1 MEIER
6 LTAQNTAVILIDYIV
21 GFANLF
27 KSQPLTENLNNALA
41 LAKLAIGWNMP
52 LILTAG
58 PQNDLRGPLYPQ
70 LEQLVRPE
78 QIVRKGGQFDA
89 FDFEPF
95 ATAVAATG
103 VKHLLIAGIM
113 TEGCVLQTIL
123 GALRR
128 DFTVS
133 LSVDATAGATT
144 LSHEAALRRM
154 EQLGVVPTTWESFG
168 GEILRTYEDEAKVG
182 TFRKVRAEHSPSM
195 SMSMLTTLAI
205 QKVVKGQSGS

>member
-6 LTAQNTAVILIDYIV
+6 RTAQNTAIILIDYIV

-27 KSQPLTENLNNALA
+27 HSQPLAENINGALA
-41 LAKLAIGWNMP
+41 LAKLAIGWQIP

-95 ATAVAATG
+95 ATAVTATG
-103 VKHLLIAGIM
+103 VKHLLI
-113 TEGCVLQTIL
+113 
-123 GALRR
+123 GACCKPR
-128 DFTVS
+128 S
-133 LSVDATAGATT
+133 
-144 LSHEAALRRM
+144 ALC
-154 EQLGVVPTTWESFG
+154 GV
-168 GEILRTYEDEAKVG
+168 A
-182 TFRKVRAEHSPSM
+182 SPCRSA
-195 SMSMLTTLAI
+195 SMLRPAQRL
-205 QKVVKGQSGS
+205 